1 MKITHPGRSEAVNRA
16 MSDFGSEESFGRAAG
31 RFQEH
36 HRYDCSSGTVL
47 RVTKQVASEASEY
60 VEDKLSEAC
69 SRYGDIPKGGQS
81 SEKIL
86 VEPDGCELR
95 TAVPKPSE
103 NSEQTTRVHNKP
115 KKNKII
121 NWREVRI
128 GLSRPSDAVSKIYI
142 GKTDS
147 YPEVVRQLSDASVLI
162 GMSPGT
168 QVIGIGD
175 GGMGLKEEDSGSF

>member
-1 MKITHPGRSEAVNRA
+1 MIRRKPVICFNTIFGQTEIGSPYLWEKGKVSRPVTDEMKITHPGRSEAVNRA
-16 MSDFGSEESFGRAAG
+16 MSDFGSEESFGRAAR

-36 HRYDCSSGTVL
+36 HRYGCSSGTVL

-86 VEPDGCELR
+86 VELDGCELR

-115 KKNKII
+115 KKNK
-121 NWREVRI
+121 
-128 GLSRPSDAVSKIYI
+128 LA
-142 GKTDS
+142 
-147 YPEVVRQLSDASVLI
+147 
-162 GMSPGT
+162 
-168 QVIGIGD
+168 
-175 GGMGLKEEDSGSF
+175 